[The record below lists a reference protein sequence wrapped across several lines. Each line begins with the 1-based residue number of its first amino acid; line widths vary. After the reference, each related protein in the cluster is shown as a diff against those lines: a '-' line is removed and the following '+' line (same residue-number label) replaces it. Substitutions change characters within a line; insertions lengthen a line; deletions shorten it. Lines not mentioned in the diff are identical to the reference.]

1 MTNDDKDLKPIFA
14 GMKLVKMEYKDWVLK
29 HSAHKVI
36 DSQVLGFGIQKCEY
50 CNEVYCYQDYSDL
63 NSRATPQQ
71 PSEPLEE
78 KKYLDSCD
86 AYEYVKAIVS
96 NYSEDEARRR
106 INSFLHRDVDCEKPQ
121 EPLKDSATTKH
132 EKLIEKV
139 KVYEEALWVITTDF
153 HEDNPDRHINPDTE
167 WKIAER
173 ALQKTGAMKK

>member
-1 MTNDDKDLKPIFA
+1 MTNDDKDLKKLLENKGFDTEAIEDIFWCI
-14 GMKLVKMEYKDWVLK
+14 KE
-29 HSAHKVI
+29 
-36 DSQVLGFGIQKCEY
+36 
-50 CNEVYCYQDYSDL
+50 
-63 NSRATPQQ
+63 ATPQQ

-121 EPLKDSATTKH
+121 EPLKDSATTEC

-139 KVYEEALWVITTDF
+139 KVYEDALWVITTDF

-167 WKIAER
+167 WRIAER